1 MNDLDKDKLLYRP
14 KLRPEREYLSDGEIT
29 YFPLVPPEPLE
40 EPLDDSPTQIVDDLK
55 EIEEIYHLLPEDVQH
70 MKESIKKIKQRVII
84 AFPPG
89 VYVPSTYEPPT
100 DPTSPETTP
109 PEESGN
115 PPTPYQPGTYTEGPH
130 VHGGTYEPGSHTPG
144 TYTPGTNK
152 GGGPKPHTYTPGS
165 TTKGTQGPTRHY
177 PWEPREREYGPSEEP
192 IVEKPGI
199 IERHVQSH
207 VPNIEDG
214 WQSGY
219 TPGTLPDIINFYDTA
234 INDNPDL
241 DQLPQLFPQM
251 SNIVLKVEQP
261 KTLVQL
267 IQDSYAKDQI
277 ELDKYYVQKLQT
289 IMQKYFQQMMAIMAD
304 CGVSSIDDLTKDFD
318 GDYVQVPAD
327 KGLEHL
333 RDYIVRSQVQRNQI
347 SRMFHKT
354 HSTDKTLMHMRSW
367 HAANEQRKRYY
378 SEEYKD
384 STNFTESHSNS
395 LLRESRATYDNAYE
409 ASLYDMYKY
418 LNSSVMITN
427 DILDLTTKE
436 AQAKAELLKN
446 NVDIYAF
453 DQSEAEFAKLA
464 TDAGQL
470 GDGKGSGFDKDASEN
485 KDDKKDADKKDDE
498 STDSDKTE
506 QASDEQYENDI
517 KYLMDQGYDKAAA
530 DAELAKLPQYKDRL
544 GKKEEAKAEDSKKE
558 ETKKEEAKKAQE
570 DKKSTTANSIVSGS
584 TSTAGLWSELASSA
598 LKNPIGKLTGAIA
611 GNNILGKIIDTKSVD
626 KTINDVAQK
635 AIGNIS
641 KDLEKGVTNALSKVI
656 VQQNSS
662 KKVESQKK
670 DVQEKDAQK
679 KYPEYNRIDYE
690 NDDKLTQCKKRV
702 AQIKQ
707 DIAELD
713 AQLAD
718 IKKERKETGHSTLR
732 HNELVKASRN
742 RSKLMKELAELSS

>member
-14 KLRPEREYLSDGEIT
+14 QLRPERDYLSDGEIT
-29 YFPLVPPEPLE
+29 YFPLVPPEPID

-70 MKESIKKIKQRVII
+70 MKESIKKIKQRVIV

-89 VYVPSTYEPPT
+89 VVIP
-100 DPTSPETTP
+100 
-109 PEESGN
+109 
-115 PPTPYQPGTYTEGPH
+115 
-130 VHGGTYEPGSHTPG
+130 
-144 TYTPGTNK
+144 TNK
-152 GGGPKPHTYTPGS
+152 PRPIHTIIGDPGS
-165 TTKGTQGPTRHY
+165 TQTSTQTHPPTGIY
-177 PWEPREREYGPSEEP
+177 VPPAGSSKTTNEDTPWSSTY
-192 IVEKPGI
+192 K
-199 IERHVQSH
+199 
-207 VPNIEDG
+207 
-214 WQSGY
+214 
-219 TPGTLPDIINFYDTA
+219 PGTLPDIINFYDTA
-234 INDNPDL
+234 IHDNPDL
-241 DQLPQLFPQM
+241 AELPQLFPQM
-251 SNIVLKVEQP
+251 NNVVLKIEQP
-261 KTLVQL
+261 KTIVEL
-267 IQDSYAKDQI
+267 IQDGYVKDQI
-277 ELDKYYVQKLQT
+277 ELEKYYVQKLQT

-318 GDYVQVPAD
+318 GDYVEIPEG

-384 STNFTESHSNS
+384 SSNFTESHSNS

-470 GDGKGSGFDKDASEN
+470 GDGKGSGFDKDETKAED
-485 KDDKKDADKKDDE
+485 KDGEKDSDKKEDE
-498 STDSDKTE
+498 STDGDKTE
-506 QASDEQYENDI
+506 QASDEQYENDV
-517 KYLMDQGYDKAAA
+517 KYLMDKGYDKAAA

-558 ETKKEEAKKAQE
+558 ETKKEEAKEAQA
-570 DKKSTTANSIVSGS
+570 DKKSTAISSIVSGS
-584 TSTAGLWSELASSA
+584 TSTSGFWNDLASSA
-598 LKNPIGKLTGAIA
+598 LQNNPIGKLTGSIA
-611 GNNILGKIIDTKSVD
+611 GGGILGKL
-626 KTINDVAQK
+626 INNEAVNKAINNVAQK

-641 KDLEKGVTNALSKVI
+641 KDLDKGITNALSKALASKNNSNDKKKTESEKKVDSKKKTD
-656 VQQNSS
+656 SS
-662 KKVESQKK
+662 KK
-670 DVQEKDAQK
+670 DAQE

-690 NDDKLTQCKKRV
+690 NDDKLVQRKKRV

-707 DIAELD
+707 DISKLD

-718 IKKERKETGHSTLR
+718 IKKERKETGRSTLR

-742 RSKLMKELAELSS
+742 RSKLMKELTKLSS

>member
-14 KLRPEREYLSDGEIT
+14 QLRPERDYLSDGEIT
-29 YFPLVPPEPLE
+29 YFPLVPPEPIDD

-55 EIEEIYHLLPEDVQH
+55 EIEEIYHLLPKDVQH
-70 MKESIKKIKQRVII
+70 MKESIKKIKQRVIV

-89 VYVPSTYEPPT
+89 VVIPPDTPQTYIPGEYVP
-100 DPTSPETTP
+100 PTSRA
-109 PEESGN
+109 
-115 PPTPYQPGTYTEGPH
+115 PGPQ
-130 VHGGTYEPGSHTPG
+130 
-144 TYTPGTNK
+144 YTPGK
-152 GGGPKPHTYTPGS
+152 YVPPG
-165 TTKGTQGPTRHY
+165 Q
-177 PWEPREREYGPSEEP
+177 
-192 IVEKPGI
+192 EKPDKPIPIQEHIKVNGKK
-199 IERHVQSH
+199 VDDTWTST
-207 VPNIEDG
+207 
-214 WQSGY
+214 Y
-219 TPGTLPDIINFYDTA
+219 KPGTLPDIINFYDTA
-234 INDNPDL
+234 IHDNPAL
-241 DQLPQLFPQM
+241 AELPQLFPQM
-251 SNIVLKVEQP
+251 NNVVLKIEQP
-261 KTLVQL
+261 KTIVEL
-267 IQDSYAKDQI
+267 IQDGYVKDQI
-277 ELDKYYVQKLQT
+277 ELEKYYIQKLQT

-318 GDYVQVPAD
+318 GDYVEIPAG

-470 GDGKGSGFDKDASEN
+470 GDGKGSGFDKDET
-485 KDDKKDADKKDDE
+485 KDKDKDGEK
-498 STDSDKTE
+498 DSDKKEDKSADGSKVE
-506 QASDEQYENDI
+506 QASDEQYENDV
-517 KYLMDQGYDKAAA
+517 KYLMAQGYDKAAA
-530 DAELAKLPQYKDRL
+530 DAELGKLPQYKDRL
-544 GKKEEAKAEDSKKE
+544 GKKEETKSDDSKKE
-558 ETKKEEAKKAQE
+558 ETKKEEAKQEKAQKTQE
-570 DKKSTTANSIVSGS
+570 DKKSTASNS
-584 TSTAGLWSELASSA
+584 TSSTPATSAGFWNDLASSA
-598 LKNPIGKLTGAIA
+598 LKSPLGKLTGAIA
-611 GNNILGKIIDTKSVD
+611 NNSEINKLMGGNVVGSA
-626 KTINDVAQK
+626 INSLAQK
-635 AIGNIS
+635 AIGSIANE
-641 KDLEKGVTNALSKVI
+641 LEKNIPGDVI
-656 VQQNSS
+656 KTLIPQSNNVKSDSSS
-662 KKVESQKK
+662 KEQKTSDTK
-670 DVQEKDAQK
+670 KEEQDPQA
-679 KYPEYNRIDYE
+679 KYPEYNRIDYK
-690 NDDKLTQCKKRV
+690 NDSKLVQRKKRV

-707 DIAELD
+707 DISELD